1 MPESYPRHMA
11 HAAPEDELIR
21 LEEAYAEIEER
32 RRRTPPTES
41 MRRIPVRQRPHD
53 DVTLHTGDLDGD
65 H

>member
-41 MRRIPVRQRPHD
+41 MRRIRVTAPTGEPHL
-53 DVTLHTGDLDGD
+53 TAGEPT
-65 H
+65 